1 MTDLELFV
9 KQYRPD
15 LVSITEKNGE
25 YVIGQLDGQ
34 DLPNL
39 AEIENLITKYLATSS
54 PEANLNKM
62 IDLYFQKG
70 QELISEFIKENLM
83 LGITQAGKTSVVRK
97 AMSEVFSALQTGAL
111 LDAIAELRAI
121 PAESKDAVFIT
132 DARILGYINKIETFA
147 GLPLSESV

>member
-1 MTDLELFV
+1 MTALELFV

-15 LVSITEKNGE
+15 LVSITEENGK
-25 YVIGQLDGQ
+25 YVIGQLNGQ

-39 AEIENLITKYLATSS
+39 GEIENLITKYLATSS

-70 QELISEFIKENLM
+70 QELISQFIKENLM
-83 LGITQAGKTSVVRK
+83 LGITEAGKTSIVRK
-97 AMSEVFSALQTGAL
+97 AMGEVFTALQTGAL

-121 PAESKDAVFIT
+121 PAELKDGVFIS
-132 DARILGYINKIETFA
+132 DARILAYINKIEEFC
-147 GLPLSESV
+147 GLPLSENV